1 MPAMPTLTD
10 AITNAFQAFTERQFD
25 RSEWWCHQVLQ
36 VEPNRAE
43 ILNLLGSTCYQTGRL
58 LDAVGWYREAVDAQ
72 PDDAEAYNNLGVV
85 LQELGHLEVALAQ
98 FEAAIELAPEY
109 TQAYFNLGN
118 ALNEDGQHDLA
129 IRAYQKAL
137 SLDPNYTAAR
147 NNLAYLYQ
155 SVDDHQQAIA
165 LYRQTIAQNPE
176 SAIAYMNLA
185 NLLQEQGNLEGA
197 MVNYEKAGELE
208 SGNANLLHN
217 LGVAYQAMGDTD
229 RAIQTYYSALQL
241 SSRQAASHLNLGV
254 LLRSHRG
261 NEALAHLQQAITYEP
276 DVAEAY
282 YQIGLLWR
290 DRMEIPAAISSF
302 RQAVALDPDLADAH
316 VALGETLLLI
326 GKYPEGFSEYEW
338 RWQSDRF
345 LQTQLPRHRRIL
357 RWDGQDLSGK
367 TVLLWAEQGVR
378 ETIQFARFVPQV
390 MAMGGEVVV
399 ECDRE
404 LVTLLQRMTGLTQ
417 VIAKG
422 DELPKCDLQAPFLS
436 LPQILGTTI
445 ETIPAICTWPQPLQK
460 TTNATAVKRI
470 GIAWSDRNKT
480 QENAQNSLPLEMLLN
495 QLQEKPGIELINL
508 QRFCRDDEKSQLV
521 SYATL
526 NPTLEWNDVLDVAKT
541 ICELDLVIAVDNEIA
556 HLSASLGVATVILL
570 PFSPAWYWT
579 ETQEVSPW
587 YDAKLYR
594 QTEVNNWQDTLTEIV
609 DRLT

>member
-1 MPAMPTLTD
+1 MTAMPTLTD
-10 AITNAFQAFTERQFD
+10 AITNAFQAFTASQFD
-25 RSEWWCHQVLQ
+25 RAEWWCHQVLQ

-72 PDDAEAYNNLGVV
+72 PNDAEAYNNLGVV
-85 LQELGHLEVALAQ
+85 LQELGHLEVALVQ
-98 FEAAIELAPEY
+98 FEAAIELAPDY

-155 SVDDHQQAIA
+155 SIDNHQQAIA

-197 MVNYEKAGELE
+197 MLNYEKARELE
-208 SGNANLLHN
+208 PGNATLLYN
-217 LGVAYQAMGDTD
+217 LGVAYQAMGETD
-229 RAIQTYYSALQL
+229 RAIQTYYNALQL
-241 SSRQAASHLNLGV
+241 NSRQAASHLNLGV
-254 LLRSHRG
+254 LLRAHRA

-276 DVAEAY
+276 DAAEAY
-282 YQIGLLWR
+282 HQIGLLWR
-290 DRMEIPAAISSF
+290 DRMEIPAAMTSF
-302 RQAVALDPDLADAH
+302 RQAVALDPDFADAH
-316 VALGETLLLI
+316 VALGQTLLLM
-326 GKYPEGFSEYEW
+326 GHYPEGFSEYEW

-345 LQTQLPRHRRIL
+345 YQTQLPRHRRIP
-357 RWDGQDLSGK
+357 RWDGQDLQGK
-367 TVLLWAEQGVR
+367 TILLWAEQGAR

-390 MAMGGEVVV
+390 MAMGGDVVV

-404 LVTLLQRMTGLTQ
+404 LVTLLQRMTGLTH

-445 ETIPAICTWPQPLQK
+445 ATIPPICTWSQPLKQTANK
-460 TTNATAVKRI
+460 TAVQRI

-480 QENAQNSLPLEMLLN
+480 QENPQNSLPLEMLLN
-495 QLQEKPGIELINL
+495 HLPEKLGIELINL
-508 QRFCRDDEKSQLV
+508 QRFCLDDEKSQLV
-521 SYATL
+521 SYAAS
-526 NPTLEWNDVLDVAKT
+526 NPTSDWDDLLDAAKT
-541 ICELDLVIAVDNEIA
+541 ICELDLVIAVDNEMA
-556 HLSASLGVATVILL
+556 HLSASLGVTTAVLL

-579 ETQEVSPW
+579 EAQEVSPW

-594 QTEVNNWQDTLTEIV
+594 QTEVNNWQDILIKIV
-609 DRLT
+609 DHLT